1 MQPGDIFANQDHAG
15 LDLGFEG
22 FGVELDDTELCDP
35 RGFDAVEAVD
45 QGGMRFD
52 ISLRYAIRMMVGS
65 FAGNVVR
72 SFRTRR
78 GWWRFY
84 FCFCWFIDVVWRIQ
98 PFCNVTGVDVVR
110 FFVSYGKLLGPGHGT
125 LRVCCYEVGSEVGSR
140 KGRPSE
146 S

>member
-78 GWWRFY
+78 WWWRFY
-84 FCFCWFIDVVWRIQ
+84 FCFCWFIDLVCR
-98 PFCNVTGVDVVR
+98 
-110 FFVSYGKLLGPGHGT
+110 LL
-125 LRVCCYEVGSEVGSR
+125 LEKKKISMF
-140 KGRPSE
+140 
-146 S
+146 